1 MDKKIQEIRN
11 KNEQVKTMFSKYEI
25 PNVEW
30 ENSTFQDIDYLLQQI
45 EIKDKALKEIHKRIE
60 YLANQPIAV
69 FGEGFGWEEHYKW
82 LKRDLRVLFNN
93 LPKGE
98 DTP

>member
-1 MDKKIQEIRN
+1 MDKKIQEIREAN
-11 KNEQVKTMFSKYEI
+11 AVRKIKI
-25 PNVEW
+25 PAHPEYRVDAI
-30 ENSTFQDIDYLLQQI
+30 QAHADISYLLQQI

-82 LKRDLRVLFNN
+82 LKRDLRALFNN

-98 DTP
+98 GTP